1 MPKYRV
7 TIPVY
12 AEWQSI
18 IEADTAEDAI
28 EAAETGS
35 ICAHC
40 QGWGKRDESE
50 PSLFVNDDA
59 LWEDADAEEWT
70 A

>member
-12 AEWQSI
+12 AEWQSVV
-18 IEADTAEDAI
+18 EAEGSEEAI

-35 ICAHC
+35 ICAQC
-40 QGWGKRDESE
+40 QGWGKSRESE
-50 PSLFVNDDA
+50 ASLFVNDDA
-59 LWEDADAEEWT
+59 LWEDAAAEEVED
-70 A
+70 